1 MAADPG
7 QTKIKGN
14 PRAEIAT
21 PDFLRRAIEG
31 LTVVQAAKLK
41 AFSASQARRVQRYVP
56 GLGEYDLLQEAV
68 MSLLQCQRSWKPDQ
82 VEFIGM
88 LMGAMRSIASNL
100 SQKGKDAISRPI
112 LEFEATVR
120 TQAGEQLSILE
131 LAVDS
136 RQNPQVAL
144 LKNELPTEEQL
155 VSEIERLFE
164 HDTVASLIINGWK
177 NGMKGPEIAASLEI
191 SKKEY
196 HAAVQRIRRATI
208 ARWPEGKPYV
218 Q

>member
-7 QTKIKGN
+7 QTKIKPD

-21 PDFLRRAIEG
+21 PDSLRRAIEG
-31 LTVVQAAKLK
+31 LTVADRAKLK
-41 AFSASQARRVQRYVP
+41 AFSASQARRVRLYVP
-56 GLGEYDLLQEAV
+56 SLGEYDLLQEAV
-68 MSLLQCQRSWKPDQ
+68 VSLLEDKRSWNPDQ
-82 VEFIGM
+82 VGFVGM

-100 SQKGKDAISRPI
+100 SQKGKDASSLPI
-112 LEFEATVR
+112 LEFEPTVR

-131 LAVDS
+131 LAADS
-136 RQNPQVAL
+136 EQNPETAL
-144 LKNELPTEEQL
+144 LKSELPTEEQL

-164 HDTVASLIINGWK
+164 HDTVASLILDGWK

-196 HAAVQRIRRATI
+196 DAAVRRIRRATI

>member
-7 QTKIKGN
+7 QRKIK
-14 PRAEIAT
+14 PDPSTEIAT
-21 PDFLRRAIEG
+21 PDHLRRAIEG
-31 LTVVQAAKLK
+31 LTCAETAKLK
-41 AFSASQARRVQRYVP
+41 AFSSSQARGVRRYVS

-68 MSLLQCQRSWKPDQ
+68 VSLLQGQRSWKPDQ
-82 VEFIGM
+82 VGFVGM

-100 SQKGKDAISRPI
+100 SQKGQDTASRPI

-120 TQAGEQLSILE
+120 NESGEQLSILE
-131 LAVDS
+131 RATDS
-136 RQNPQVAL
+136 RQNPELTL
-144 LKNELPTEEQL
+144 LEHELPTEEQL
-155 VSEIERLFE
+155 VSEIEQLFE
-164 HDTVASLIINGWK
+164 HDTVASLVLDGWK

-196 HAAVQRIRRATI
+196 DAAVRRIRRATI